1 VLDLN
6 PNLQIDNTM
15 IEIIQADLTN
25 STHANAL
32 ITLLNQY
39 ALDPMGGGEALSD
52 FTKQNLASEIQKRS
66 DTTVILAFDGDKP
79 AGLINCIEGFSTF
92 ACKPLMNIHD
102 VYVSADSRGKGVATK
117 LLQAAE
123 DLAIEKKCC
132 KITLEILEGNE
143 PAKLAYLKFGFA
155 SYELDPEMG
164 KAMFWQK
171 KL

>member
-1 VLDLN
+1 
-6 PNLQIDNTM
+6 M
-15 IEIIQADLTN
+15 IEIIRADLTN
-25 STHANAL
+25 PTHANAL
-32 ITLLNQY
+32 ITLLNRY

-52 FTKQNLASEIQKRS
+52 FTKANLVKEILKRT
-66 DTTVILAFDGDKP
+66 DTTVILAFDSDKP

-92 ACKPLMNIHD
+92 ACKPLINIHD
-102 VYVSADSRGKGVATK
+102 VYVDASARAKGVATK

-123 DLAIEKKCC
+123 DLAIEKQCC

-143 PAKLAYLKFGFA
+143 PAKRAYLKFGFD

>member
-1 VLDLN
+1 
-6 PNLQIDNTM
+6 M

-25 STHANAL
+25 PAHASAL
-32 ITLLNQY
+32 ITLLNRY

-52 FTKQNLASEIQKRS
+52 FTKENLVSEIQKRS

-92 ACKPLMNIHD
+92 ACKPLVNIHD
-102 VYVSADSRGKGVATK
+102 VYVDASARGKGVATK

-123 DLAIEKKCC
+123 DLSIKKGCC
-132 KITLEILEGNE
+132 KVTLEVLEGNE
-143 PAKLAYLKFGFA
+143 PAKRAYLKFGFA
-155 SYELDPEMG
+155 GYELDPEMG
-164 KAMFWQK
+164 KAMFWEK

>member
-1 VLDLN
+1 
-6 PNLQIDNTM
+6 M
-15 IEIIQADLTN
+15 IEIIRADLTN
-25 STHANAL
+25 PTHANAL
-32 ITLLNQY
+32 ITLLNRY

-52 FTKQNLASEIQKRS
+52 FTKANLVKEILKRT
-66 DTTVILAFDGDKP
+66 DTTVILAFDSDKP

-92 ACKPLMNIHD
+92 ACKPLINIHD
-102 VYVSADSRGKGVATK
+102 VYVDASARGKGVATK

-123 DLAIEKKCC
+123 DLAIEKQCC

-143 PAKLAYLKFGFA
+143 PAKRAYLKFGFD

>member
-1 VLDLN
+1 
-6 PNLQIDNTM
+6 M
-15 IEIIQADLTN
+15 IEIIRADLTN
-25 STHANAL
+25 PIHANAL
-32 ITLLNQY
+32 ITLLNRY

-52 FTKQNLASEIQKRS
+52 FTKANLAKEILKRT
-66 DTTVILAFDGDKP
+66 DTTVILAFDSDKP

-92 ACKPLMNIHD
+92 ACKPLINIHD
-102 VYVSADSRGKGVATK
+102 VYVDVSARGKGVATK

-123 DLAIEKKCC
+123 DLAVEKQCC

-143 PAKLAYLKFGFA
+143 PAKRAYLKFGFD